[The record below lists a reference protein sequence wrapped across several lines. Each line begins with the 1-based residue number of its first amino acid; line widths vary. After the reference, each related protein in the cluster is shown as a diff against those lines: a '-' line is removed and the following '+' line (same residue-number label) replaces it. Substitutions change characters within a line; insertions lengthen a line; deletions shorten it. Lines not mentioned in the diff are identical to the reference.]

1 MLTPTRSVG
10 EKAQLGHVS
19 SVSHKCK
26 IPTLGNAI
34 QKSIAHKLVQTSYFR
49 RACALIR
56 SVVRTLMSEPSA
68 TEGATTLPLPLGGLA
83 RPQEMGKRLKRSAD
97 SPVSV
102 VHGCAANQE
111 VLETHKQML
120 LPLTLAT
127 CLAVY
132 SQLLGQQLWKAS
144 FSRGRRASRTD
155 ARPKDRT
162 LVTRHLSAAG
172 TDGWNVVAGAVQLA
186 QAWALLAEDIP
197 AELTGKY
204 EYPIRTRLRLAV
216 CLSVSW
222 KFQRCNC
229 SQFPRRFDTE
239 PPSLLGPH
247 THELATLGYFFMTGD
262 EQQAFGGFHVDNA
275 EAIRKLYDD
284 MLEHEVD
291 LLACT
296 NVFSLLT
303 DNVQVQAE
311 AWVGDLF
318 ERGVVTAEGSMA
330 TRSIVPL
337 FIYCASEG
345 RVLTAGG
352 LVCAA
357 LLALS
362 TATHPRAKLAH
373 SEAQVRAEFSQEE
386 RLEAWGLLHNA
397 LFPSKMAAYMVQN
410 TCYSDLGFENYD
422 FVEDCNLRAAQVLAA
437 AVAA

>member
-1 MLTPTRSVG
+1 
-10 EKAQLGHVS
+10 
-19 SVSHKCK
+19 
-26 IPTLGNAI
+26 
-34 QKSIAHKLVQTSYFR
+34 
-49 RACALIR
+49 
-56 SVVRTLMSEPSA
+56 MSEPSA
-68 TEGATTLPLPLGGLA
+68 TEGATTLPLPLGGL
-83 RPQEMGKRLKRSAD
+83 RRTPSPQEMGKRLKRSAD

-102 VHGCAANQE
+102 VHGCAANQAN
-111 VLETHKQML
+111 ETHKQML

-132 SQLLGQQLWKAS
+132 SHLLGQQLWKAS

-155 ARPKDRT
+155 ARPRART
-162 LVTRHLSAAG
+162 LVTRHLGAAG

-186 QAWALLAEDIP
+186 QAWALLPEDIP

-204 EYPIRTRLRLAV
+204 EYPLRTRLRLAV

-222 KFQRCNC
+222 KFQRSNC

-296 NVFSLLT
+296 NAFSLLT
-303 DNVQVQAE
+303 DNVQVQTE

-330 TRSIVPL
+330 ARSIVPL

-386 RLEAWGLLHNA
+386 RLEAWGLIHNA
-397 LFPSKMAAYMVQN
+397 LFPSKMAAYMVQS
-410 TCYSDLGFENYD
+410 TCYSDLGFENYHC
-422 FVEDCNLRAAQVLAA
+422 VEDCNLRAAQVLAA
-437 AVAA
+437 AAAA